1 MPATP
6 LLADHHLELRAS
18 MRRLARERFAEGYL
32 DRALRDE
39 YAFDTLRD
47 LGRFG
52 LHAMAVPAEA
62 GGDGADAL
70 SIGIVV
76 EELGWADQGVA
87 CQYGTAAVAHRYL
100 ASEASPEIRERWLPG
115 LLAGETL
122 CCVGL
127 TEPGAGSDV
136 ANLTTRAEAVD
147 GGWVL
152 RGEKTSI
159 TSAPFA
165 DVAVVFAKTDP
176 SAGARGVSAFLVPL
190 EDDPTIGRQA
200 FRDPGFRSVGRG
212 SLSFD
217 GTFVPTEH
225 LLGTENRGFHTVM
238 ELFDFSRT
246 IIGTITVGGAQRAL
260 DMTAEYVTQ
269 RETFGQPLSRNQGI
283 SFPIAEHTA
292 RVNMCRIFAYNSLAL
307 MDAGHRNSIEA
318 ATLKWLGPETAL
330 AAIRDAIAFHGHT
343 GWSDELP
350 LQAMFRDISAYLLAD
365 GAANIQKLLIA
376 RQVLGREAVD
386 G

>member
-1 MPATP
+1 VTQTP
-6 LLADHHLELRAS
+6 LLQSHHLDLRAS
-18 MRRLARERFAEGYL
+18 MRRMARERFEAGYL
-32 DRALRDE
+32 NRALSDE

-47 LGRFG
+47 LGKLG

-70 SIGIVV
+70 SIGLVC
-76 EELGWADQGVA
+76 EELAYADQGVA
-87 CQYGTAAVAHRYL
+87 CQYGTAAVAHRYI
-100 ASEASPEIRERWLPG
+100 ASQAAPPVRDRWMPG
-115 LLAGETL
+115 LLAGEIL

-136 ANLTTRAEAVD
+136 ASLTTRADPVD
-147 GGWVL
+147 GGYVL
-152 RGEKTSI
+152 HGEKTSI

-165 DVAVVFAKTDP
+165 DIAVVFAKTDP
-176 SAGARGVSAFLVPL
+176 AAGSRGVSAFIVPL
-190 EDDPTIGRQA
+190 DDTTISRQA

-212 SLSFD
+212 SLAFD
-217 GTFVPTEH
+217 GTFVPSEH
-225 LLGTENRGFHTVM
+225 LLGDKNRGFHKVM

-246 IIGTITVGGAQRAL
+246 IIGLVTAGGAQRAM

-269 RETFGQPLSRNQGI
+269 RQTFGQPLSRNQGV

-292 RVNMCRIFAYNSLAL
+292 RINMLRIFAYNSMAL
-307 MDAGHRNSIEA
+307 IDSGLPNSVEA